1 MKAEGDKT
9 SIEIPTRR
17 ARSPTSVDGP
27 QSSREN
33 PQLTTQLARAPSQHP
48 LKMQAIRHRGAC
60 IARQARR
67 SAPRPARRH
76 ASSHDHHHAEP
87 VNESF
92 GPGFWATIAAMPACY
107 VVYQASQPGKDGEAP
122 WLTRKIHEYRHW
134 QETWEERNALHT
146 KAVEQAGFDRT
157 LFLHAPANRDIDLRY
172 PEAVQS
178 SAARNI
184 PAGSQANLD
193 HLVAHYR
200 NLHLAEEER
209 KAKKL
214 AAQME

>member
-1 MKAEGDKT
+1 
-9 SIEIPTRR
+9 
-17 ARSPTSVDGP
+17 
-27 QSSREN
+27 
-33 PQLTTQLARAPSQHP
+33 
-48 LKMQAIRHRGAC
+48 MQAIRHRGAC

-76 ASSHDHHHAEP
+76 ASSNAEP

-92 GPGFWATIAAMPACY
+92 GPGFWTTVGVMPACY
-107 VVYQASQPGKDGEAP
+107 FIYQASQPGKDGEAP
-122 WLTRKIHEYRHW
+122 WMTRKINEYRHW
-134 QETWEERNALHT
+134 QETWEERNHLHT

-157 LFLHAPANRDIDLRY
+157 LFLHAPENRNIDLRF
-172 PEAVQS
+172 PEAAQS

-184 PAGSQANLD
+184 PAGSQVNID

-200 NLHLAEEER
+200 NLNLAEEER

-214 AAQME
+214 AAQNE